1 MSRVTEDAPDDFRYA
16 GERLGRPE
24 DGPGSVATWLRRVI
38 ALLIDWLACE
48 GVAAMIW
55 SGYNLHPGV
64 FDWYTPLVFLVEA
77 SVLTALLG
85 GSFGQLILR
94 IVAVRLDGR
103 RLNIVA
109 ATLRTLLILL
119 LIPPLVFNRDNR
131 GLHDLAVGSIV
142 LRR

>member
-1 MSRVTEDAPDDFRYA
+1 
-16 GERLGRPE
+16 
-24 DGPGSVATWLRRVI
+24 
-38 ALLIDWLACE
+38 
-48 GVAAMIW
+48 MIW